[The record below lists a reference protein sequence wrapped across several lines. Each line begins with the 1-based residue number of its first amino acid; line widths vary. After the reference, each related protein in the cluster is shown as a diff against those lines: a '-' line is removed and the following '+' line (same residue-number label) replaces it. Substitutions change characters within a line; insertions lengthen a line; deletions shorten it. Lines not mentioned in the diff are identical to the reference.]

1 MSTALPFTPCAG
13 VVQAWAVS
21 SVTVPDPLVTGQSLA
36 IVLAGPLSITVSQ
49 GANCVITGTLGDAVV
64 MSLTKDLCAMAA
76 EQGQPCPISA
86 RPDWRLSIPLDLG
99 DVPPFVSLNLRL
111 EATNADGAPL
121 TCLGTTIKLQPHVPD
136 RQRNEP
142 GHSRQ

>member
-21 SVTVPDPLVTGQSLA
+21 SVTVPGPLVTGQSFA

-49 GANCVITGTLGDAVV
+49 GAKCVITGKLGDVV
-64 MSLTKDLCAMAA
+64 VISLTKDLCAVAA

-86 RPDWRLSIPLDLG
+86 RPDWKLSIPLDLG

-111 EATNADGAPL
+111 EATNGDGTPL
-121 TCLGTTIKLQPHVPD
+121 TCLDITVELQPYVSD

-142 GHSRQ
+142 GHSGQ